1 MTNVGL
7 LIVGIFVIY
16 IAAAD
21 NGLFDTMI
29 SATGTDRV
37 GVAAATTIAAAIPM
51 FFAVG
56 MIRESISI
64 NWFTIYQYEI
74 MLEGKGFWAVAI
86 IVLIIIAILH
96 LRYVFPTL
104 VAGIEINPQD
114 MIAVVGCIVSAIYLG
129 IYVSRRNKPKYS
141 DATMQY

>member
-7 LIVGIFVIY
+7 LLVGIFVIY

-21 NGLFDTMI
+21 NGLFDTVI
-29 SATGTDRV
+29 SVTGTDRM

-64 NWFTIYQYEI
+64 NWFTIYQYER

-104 VAGIEINPQD
+104 AAGIEINPQD
-114 MIAVVGCIVSAIYLG
+114 MIAVGGCIISAIYLG
-129 IYVSRRNKPKYS
+129 IYVSRRNKPKYP